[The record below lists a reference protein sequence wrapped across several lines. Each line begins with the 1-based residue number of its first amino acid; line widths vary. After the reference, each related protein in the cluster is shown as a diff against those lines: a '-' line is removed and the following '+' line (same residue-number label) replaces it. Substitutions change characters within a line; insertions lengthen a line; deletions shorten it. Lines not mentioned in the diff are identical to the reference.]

1 MNRVNHEL
9 LKKEFGKTKNCLVIG
24 LVCLVLSII
33 CTGLVYY
40 NESGSKIPKNTTYLN
55 DVITK
60 KNNKEN
66 VKANIKINDVS
77 SKIATKNNE
86 SNKGLYVVTE
96 RLESKEEEKLTPE
109 NTAYLNDVIE
119 KQNNK
124 ENVQANIKVMGI
136 SGKIVSKSGD
146 TNKGLYVVADED
158 YYYLVYMS
166 DSNYDKIKDKD
177 LENNPEI
184 LYGTTKKVTDSTIKK
199 SAITWYNSGV
209 KEDKDRISTSDFEDY
224 FGGVYLDTTVKS
236 GNQNYYLVYMTT
248 EKYNELRNKDLDTN
262 PETLYGTTKKASDSN
277 IKSSAVKWYNLSASK
292 KITTANFESTFG
304 GVYLDTASE
313 SGMTI
318 ILAIILMISGICT
331 FTFLLVFFIRKMQI
345 NSAIKKL
352 SDSELEKIEKE
363 LDDKETFH
371 YEKAHLIL
379 TKNYIISLV
388 GKPLFINYKDVVWI
402 YEYRLKQYGITT
414 NKSLMAMTIDGKIKA
429 LLQVDG
435 VTKKSKSII
444 EEVVETIYAK
454 NDKIL
459 VGYTSDNRKKA
470 NEIVKENK

>member
-1 MNRVNHEL
+1 
-9 LKKEFGKTKNCLVIG
+9 
-24 LVCLVLSII
+24 
-33 CTGLVYY
+33 
-40 NESGSKIPKNTTYLN
+40 
-55 DVITK
+55 
-60 KNNKEN
+60 
-66 VKANIKINDVS
+66 
-77 SKIATKNNE
+77 
-86 SNKGLYVVTE
+86 
-96 RLESKEEEKLTPE
+96 
-109 NTAYLNDVIE
+109 
-119 KQNNK
+119 
-124 ENVQANIKVMGI
+124 
-136 SGKIVSKSGD
+136 
-146 TNKGLYVVADED
+146 
-158 YYYLVYMS
+158 
-166 DSNYDKIKDKD
+166 
-177 LENNPEI
+177 
-184 LYGTTKKVTDSTIKK
+184 
-199 SAITWYNSGV
+199 
-209 KEDKDRISTSDFEDY
+209 
-224 FGGVYLDTTVKS
+224 
-236 GNQNYYLVYMTT
+236 
-248 EKYNELRNKDLDTN
+248 
-262 PETLYGTTKKASDSN
+262 
-277 IKSSAVKWYNLSASK
+277 
-292 KITTANFESTFG
+292 
-304 GVYLDTASE
+304 
-313 SGMTI
+313 
-318 ILAIILMISGICT
+318 
-331 FTFLLVFFIRKMQI
+331 MQI